1 MRPPPPLP
9 AIAAADVPD
18 LPAARSAMGDPL
30 LLRGA
35 PLHVSTHGVPF
46 LHTTSTAHALLA
58 ADGSVIRQGPALPLP
73 PLTALLPPH
82 IPYLVN
88 KLGTPYGIGQD
99 GSIHP
104 LVVSPKGEL
113 WWGPDGQP
121 LMMKTE
127 AVDCITTRRSS
138 SSPAAAAAAAA
149 VAPRALLT
157 AAGDALAAPQGCP
170 VGVRVAQDSN
180 QGAAAPATA
189 IALVDLRTRATLTG
203 PNGSPL
209 MVNPATLELVY
220 RSNGQPWLDGS
231 GRPYKL
237 EPVPAEALYRS
248 QHKRYT
254 LAVMVLLLVGA
265 LLLLASGLPMDMQVG
280 GWGQGEARRCT
291 YIYTFT
297 CICICIYTYT
307 SYMYMHT
314 SGLWEGR
321 VVRRRT
327 VLCFFGG
334 CLWTHI

>member
-1 MRPPPPLP
+1 M
-9 AIAAADVPD
+9 
-18 LPAARSAMGDPL
+18 

-46 LHTTSTAHALLA
+46 LHTTPTAHALLA
-58 ADGSVIRQGPALPLP
+58 TDGSVIRQGPALPLP
-73 PLTALLPPH
+73 PLTSLLPPH

-88 KLGTPYGIGQD
+88 KMGTPYGIGQD

-127 AVDCITTRRSS
+127 AVDCTSRNRTT
-138 SSPAAAAAAAA
+138 PAAA
-149 VAPRALLT
+149 RALLT

-170 VGVRVAQDSN
+170 VGVRVAQDSS

-203 PNGSPL
+203 PDGSPL
-209 MVNPATLELVY
+209 TVNPSTLELVY
-220 RSNGQPWLDGS
+220 RSNGHTWTDSS

-237 EPVPAEALYRS
+237 EPVPAEALYRGT
-248 QHKRYT
+248 HRRYS
-254 LAVMVLLLVGA
+254 LVLVVLLLVGA

-280 GWGQGEARRCT
+280 WGAVGRGGVGRA
-291 YIYTFT
+291 
-297 CICICIYTYT
+297 
-307 SYMYMHT
+307 
-314 SGLWEGR
+314 GVAEGGR
-321 VVRRRT
+321 
-327 VLCFFGG
+327 
-334 CLWTHI
+334 